1 MGGWATAD
9 TGGRTEGVTSAG
21 AGASGGTAGVE
32 MSDRAATAAGGA
44 VADAGSVGQDK
55 IDQK

>member
-1 MGGWATAD
+1 VGGWATAD

-32 MSDRAATAAGGA
+32 MSYRAATAEGGA
-44 VADAGSVGQDK
+44 VADAGSVEK
-55 IDQK
+55 IR